1 MHSEWKL
8 LTMLRCC
15 WVGCVLTAVTAFL
28 QGGTQRRVEKAEIL
42 EHTVLFLQN
51 AADWD
56 RNKAE
61 GGGRGGRQHS
71 FQDGFSE
78 CLQRATQFLGPQ
90 GEGERLGA
98 ALDASFAPRLARSV
112 SVRMDAAASC
122 SSSSLNHMKPSSFNL
137 QISTQTSMQG
147 QRIALKM
154 RHLALSRRVQLQQRG
169 SSKVARR
176 QLQSPS
182 QPEVRVQRI
191 TASLSDSQS
200 PWRPWP

>member
-1 MHSEWKL
+1 ML
-8 LTMLRCC
+8 LG
-15 WVGCVLTAVTAFL
+15 WGCVLTWLSPLFL
-28 QGGTQRRVEKAEIL
+28 QGETQRRVEKAEIL

-61 GGGRGGRQHS
+61 GGGGRQHS

-112 SVRMDAAASC
+112 SVRMDAADS
-122 SSSSLNHMKPSSFNL
+122 SSSSLTHMKPSSFNV
-137 QISTQTSMQG
+137 QISTQTSMHG

-154 RHLALSRRVQLQQRG
+154 RTLALSRRVQLQRG
-169 SSKVARR
+169 YSKVAR
-176 QLQSPS
+176 QLQSQN
-182 QPEVRVQRI
+182 QPENLRVQRI
-191 TASLSDSQS
+191 TANKDSQSQSLPASRS